1 MICKHFAVDLSFE
14 LASYKQ
20 SVSQLNQHI
29 ENVGKSKDI
38 EHIVIEWINSLLFN
52 IVALNHEY
60 KEEISSSISSVS
72 DNSEAN
78 IELMDGYDS
87 SCR

>member
-1 MICKHFAVDLSFE
+1 MVDLSFE
-14 LASYKQ
+14 PASYKQ

-29 ENVGKSKDI
+29 EDVRKLKDVG
-38 EHIVIEWINSLLFN
+38 HIVSEWINSLLFN

-72 DNSEAN
+72 DNSEASIVLVDN
-78 IELMDGYDS
+78 YDS
-87 SCR
+87 TCQ